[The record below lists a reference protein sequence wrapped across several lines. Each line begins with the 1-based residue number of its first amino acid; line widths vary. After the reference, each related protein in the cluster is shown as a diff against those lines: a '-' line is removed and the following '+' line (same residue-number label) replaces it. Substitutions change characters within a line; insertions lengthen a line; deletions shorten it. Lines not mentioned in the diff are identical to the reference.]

1 MVDKEVKAETIAEM
15 IADQILVFLESVV
28 FMTILI

>member
-15 IADQILVFLESVV
+15 MADQILVFLESVV
-28 FMTILI
+28 LIAN

>member
-28 FMTILI
+28 LIAN

>member
-15 IADQILVFLESVV
+15 IADQILVFLESVA

>member
-1 MVDKEVKAETIAEM
+1 MVDKEVKAETIAEI

-28 FMTILI
+28 LITN